1 MPNFVRSFRM
11 RIISLFISSLLI
23 AAAITFGIYK
33 LLQYYYHNN
42 VYYGDTYMY
51 YRQIMR
57 NIGDIYVFMI
67 IYIPLSI
74 IIFYLLTR
82 RYTKYFNEISLGI
95 RHLAS
100 GHFGYFTNVPSRD
113 EFQRI
118 ASDINEASMRLKQA
132 IESQEL
138 SQRSKEVLVANLT
151 HDLRTPLTS
160 VIGYLQLLQQD
171 ESLSDDKKKEYLRI
185 AFNKSQYLEELIESL
200 FDISK
205 LDLALNSAD
214 FTPINLHELLLQ
226 LIDEMYPV
234 VEETQATIEHSFE
247 YNLITL
253 GNGKELARVF
263 ENLLSN
269 ALRYGNMEHPIRVK
283 GYKSQHSIHIEV
295 INAGNPIAD
304 KDLPHL
310 FDAFYT
316 VDQSRTMVKKQTG
329 LGLYIAKT
337 IVEKHNGT
345 IEVWNNELHTHFMVT
360 LPQRK
365 I

>member
-1 MPNFVRSFRM
+1 MPKFTRSFRM

-23 AAAITFGIYK
+23 SAAITFGIYK
-33 LLQYYYHNN
+33 LLQYYYHKN

-57 NIGDIYVFMI
+57 NIGDINVFMI

-95 RHLAS
+95 RHLAN
-100 GHFGYFTNVPSRD
+100 GHFGYFTDIPSRD

-118 ASDINEASMRLKQA
+118 ASDINEASVRLKRA

-138 SQRSKEVLVANLT
+138 SQRSKEILIANLT

-160 VIGYLQLLQQD
+160 IIGYLSLLQQD
-171 ESLSDDKKKEYLRI
+171 DSLTDDKRQEYIRI
-185 AFNKSQYLEELIESL
+185 AINKSQYLEELTESL

-205 LDLALNSAD
+205 LDLSLNSAD
-214 FTPINLHELLLQ
+214 FTPINLQELLLQ
-226 LIDEMYPV
+226 LINEMYPV
-234 VEETQATIEHSFE
+234 VEESHASIEHSFE
-247 YNLITL
+247 QNLFTL
-253 GNGKELARVF
+253 GKGKELARVF

-269 ALRYGNMEHPIRVK
+269 ALRYGNMDHPIRVK
-283 GYKSQHSIHIEV
+283 GYINQHSIQIEV
-295 INAGNPIAD
+295 INTGNPIAE

-337 IVEKHNGT
+337 IVEKHNGK
-345 IEVWNNELHTHFMVT
+345 IEVWNSDLQTHFRVT
-360 LPQRK
+360 LPQH
-365 I
+365 II